1 MILNGKE
8 AADAAKEDIKR
19 KVETYKVKP
28 TIVVYQV
35 GDNVA
40 SNAYVKNKIKAC
52 EYCGINCIHKHFDNI
67 TQEELI
73 SNIEADNND
82 THITGMIVQ
91 LPLPKGFDEY
101 TIINTINP
109 NKDID
114 GFTNVNLGK
123 LMSNDKTGLV
133 PATPLGICKL
143 LDYYNINTENKQI
156 TIIGRSN
163 TVGRPL
169 ANLLSNK
176 DYNGNVIVLHS
187 KTDIYTMKLV
197 CKNSDIII
205 VCAGKKH
212 LLNEEYIVKTQD
224 NRQVIIDVGIHRDE
238 NNKLCGDVNFESV
251 EKYTDIT
258 PVPGG
263 VGPMTVVSLLLN
275 TIKAYENQLEN

>member
-1 MILNGKE
+1 MIINGKE

-19 KVETYKVKP
+19 KVETYGVKP

-82 THITGMIVQ
+82 GRITGMIVQ

-109 NKDID
+109 DKDID

-123 LMSNDKTGLV
+123 LMSNDKTGLYDMV
-133 PATPLGICKL
+133 TK
-143 LDYYNINTENKQI
+143 
-156 TIIGRSN
+156 RW
-163 TVGRPL
+163 
-169 ANLLSNK
+169 
-176 DYNGNVIVLHS
+176 
-187 KTDIYTMKLV
+187 
-197 CKNSDIII
+197 
-205 VCAGKKH
+205 
-212 LLNEEYIVKTQD
+212 
-224 NRQVIIDVGIHRDE
+224 
-238 NNKLCGDVNFESV
+238 
-251 EKYTDIT
+251 
-258 PVPGG
+258 
-263 VGPMTVVSLLLN
+263 VSLLNGEISHEVKGGYVLLAN
-275 TIKAYENQLEN
+275 GTKKYMFDHLGI